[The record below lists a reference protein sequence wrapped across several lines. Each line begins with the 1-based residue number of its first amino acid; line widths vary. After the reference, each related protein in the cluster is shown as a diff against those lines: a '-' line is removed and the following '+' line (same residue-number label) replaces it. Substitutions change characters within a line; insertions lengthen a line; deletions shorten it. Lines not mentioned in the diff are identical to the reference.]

1 MFAPMTIRV
10 NIFTNFLIL
19 IGLITLSLLG
29 LQYYFSHELAS
40 SAAYQNFMQD
50 SQKITSHL
58 RSLDENAKNM
68 LNFSQYYQDLE
79 LAVEDSK
86 TEKTIRRFVSNIDQ
100 MPNIY
105 ALYAGHSNGDLLGV
119 VNMKSASGL
128 HAHYHAPEYTRW
140 TVMRIFDTPKGRVER
155 FEYLNDQLMLLGQRE
170 TPSDFNATN
179 RPWFM
184 GALRSDKAIRTDP
197 YTFASHD
204 EKGITFAK
212 SINTGEGVLAIDV
225 TLERL
230 NTLLHEQSGDSSNE
244 IVMFG
249 SDEMIFASSQSV
261 RADRLDM
268 FMTKASRSGM
278 VDKIM
283 RFKEGDKEKFV
294 MVTPLSNEL
303 GKETYLGMSIDVDRM
318 LAPYLEKIFLS
329 LWITLGFLIATIPFV
344 YLTSSRITKPI
355 KALMEENEKIKERRF
370 DEVRRINTNIIELID
385 LSDSLVSMSQSIQEY
400 QKAQAEL
407 MDSFIKLLADT
418 IDAKSPYTGGHCRR
432 VPQIAVML
440 AQEAEKSQTGSLKS
454 FKFESEESRREFEMG
469 AWLHDCGKVT
479 TPEYVVDKATKLETI
494 YNRIHEVRT
503 RFEVI
508 WRDIE
513 IEACERHL
521 GGEEMG
527 AVTLWKNE
535 EQGRLREEFAFVA
548 ECNIGGEYM
557 SSQKQEHLKQIAGRR
572 WVRHLSDRL
581 GLSDA
586 ELLRYEGSE
595 EMPLPA
601 SEALLDN
608 RPEHKIKRVDFDQE
622 AYAGHGFKLEVP
634 EYLYDLGEIYNLC
647 IEKGT
652 LSPEERFKIQEHVI
666 MTIKMLELLPYP
678 DNMKRIPEYAG
689 THHETLIG
697 TGYPRGLSAA
707 ELSIPARIMVIAD
720 IFEALSASDRPYKKG
735 KTLSEALK
743 IMNQMRKDQHIDA
756 ELFELFL
763 RSGVSMKYAL
773 EYLRPE
779 QIDEVDIKALLG
791 S

>member
-1 MFAPMTIRV
+1 MWWT
-10 NIFTNFLIL
+10 
-19 IGLITLSLLG
+19 
-29 LQYYFSHELAS
+29 
-40 SAAYQNFMQD
+40 
-50 SQKITSHL
+50 
-58 RSLDENAKNM
+58 
-68 LNFSQYYQDLE
+68 
-79 LAVEDSK
+79 
-86 TEKTIRRFVSNIDQ
+86 RR
-100 MPNIY
+100 P
-105 ALYAGHSNGDLLGV
+105 
-119 VNMKSASGL
+119 
-128 HAHYHAPEYTRW
+128 
-140 TVMRIFDTPKGRVER
+140 
-155 FEYLNDQLMLLGQRE
+155 
-170 TPSDFNATN
+170 
-179 RPWFM
+179 
-184 GALRSDKAIRTDP
+184 
-197 YTFASHD
+197 
-204 EKGITFAK
+204 
-212 SINTGEGVLAIDV
+212 
-225 TLERL
+225 
-230 NTLLHEQSGDSSNE
+230 
-244 IVMFG
+244 
-249 SDEMIFASSQSV
+249 
-261 RADRLDM
+261 
-268 FMTKASRSGM
+268 
-278 VDKIM
+278 
-283 RFKEGDKEKFV
+283 
-294 MVTPLSNEL
+294 
-303 GKETYLGMSIDVDRM
+303 
-318 LAPYLEKIFLS
+318 
-329 LWITLGFLIATIPFV
+329 
-344 YLTSSRITKPI
+344 
-355 KALMEENEKIKERRF
+355 
-370 DEVRRINTNIIELID
+370 
-385 LSDSLVSMSQSIQEY
+385 
-400 QKAQAEL
+400 
-407 MDSFIKLLADT
+407 
-418 IDAKSPYTGGHCRR
+418 
-432 VPQIAVML
+432 
-440 AQEAEKSQTGSLKS
+440 
-454 FKFESEESRREFEMG
+454 
-469 AWLHDCGKVT
+469 
-479 TPEYVVDKATKLETI
+479 KLETI
-494 YNRIHEVRT
+494 YNRIHEIRT
-503 RFEVI
+503 RFEVV

-513 IEACERHL
+513 IEACERCL

-763 RSGVSMKYAL
+763 RSDVYVKYAL